1 MTYENFQDLSRKI
14 VFDKT
19 LREALLILLKIK
31 NAMDTNSFFDKKS
44 VVNSSV
50 FMLNYVK
57 N

>member
-19 LREALLILLKIK
+19 LRVALLILLKIK